1 MKNWLQNFAYEVHLN
16 WSIFFAVGLV
26 ALIIA
31 FITIC
36 FKAIKAARTNP
47 VDGLRSECR
56 QI

>member
-16 WSIFFAVGLV
+16 WSIFFAVDLV